1 MRIEWKRKRQNL
13 RKRTWA
19 IIELIDYEILTRLNK
34 FYRAR
39 LEILQSF
46 I

>member
-1 MRIEWKRKRQNL
+1 MEKKEVEPE
-13 RKRTWA
+13 KEDMA

-34 FYRAR
+34 FCKAR

-46 I
+46 K